1 MQHFRVPFFIA
12 LQKFEES
19 GSKFDLGN
27 AFQHF
32 PVHCIG
38 RGYLFVKPFRAHIV
52 HIATCIFLPLILP
65 CNGPC
70 FDRPSRRSGVS
81 VSNFP
86 RTRASRVTLAHCG
99 HCRRAVS
106 IQPSGLNHFNE
117 FPRAGCTIIEKILLF
132 HCFHE
137 SAPSLH
143 GSSNKSHNGSNT
155 TPDGLKTGSKCPT
168 RVPRRPRHAPQKI
181 LVRGLVLAVLLVV
194 VHRPCV
200 ALIKIHAVGAI

>member
-1 MQHFRVPFFIA
+1 MVEIRSRQCFPA
-12 LQKFEES
+12 LPCALYRLWILVR
-19 GSKFDLGN
+19 G
-27 AFQHF
+27 AFPCTYCAYCHL
-32 PVHCIG
+32 H
-38 RGYLFVKPFRAHIV
+38 
-52 HIATCIFLPLILP
+52 FLPLILP

-132 HCFHE
+132 HCFYE

-200 ALIKIHAVGAI
+200 ILIKIHAVGAI

>member
-1 MQHFRVPFFIA
+1 MRSRQCLPA
-12 LQKFEES
+12 LPCALYRLWILVRE
-19 GSKFDLGN
+19 
-27 AFQHF
+27 AFPCTYCAYCHL
-32 PVHCIG
+32 H
-38 RGYLFVKPFRAHIV
+38 
-52 HIATCIFLPLILP
+52 FLPLILP

-155 TPDGLKTGSKCPT
+155 TPDGLKTGSKCPQ

>member
-1 MQHFRVPFFIA
+1 MHILCILPLAFF
-12 LQKFEES
+12 
-19 GSKFDLGN
+19 
-27 AFQHF
+27 
-32 PVHCIG
+32 
-38 RGYLFVKPFRAHIV
+38 
-52 HIATCIFLPLILP
+52 PLILP

-70 FDRPSRRSGVS
+70 FDRPSRRSGVC

-155 TPDGLKTGSKCPT
+155 TPMAS
-168 RVPRRPRHAPQKI
+168 RRAQNAPQGFQDGPDTPLRKSWSE
-181 LVRGLVLAVLLVV
+181 
-194 VHRPCV
+194 
-200 ALIKIHAVGAI
+200 ALSSRSCSSSSIAHASP